1 MRLVVS
7 IKWPD
12 VVSQVGSQEAGS
24 KVEFRG
30 QALYQQQTLASTPV
44 ERQGWEQDQAK
55 GKVELRQA
63 HNYFHQTYGGGGGF
77 RTRIALQHGLELGQ
91 DGRPCLHTPT

>member
-63 HNYFHQTYGGGGGF
+63 HNYFHQTYGGGV
-77 RTRIALQHGLELGQ
+77 ALELE
-91 DGRPCLHTPT
+91 